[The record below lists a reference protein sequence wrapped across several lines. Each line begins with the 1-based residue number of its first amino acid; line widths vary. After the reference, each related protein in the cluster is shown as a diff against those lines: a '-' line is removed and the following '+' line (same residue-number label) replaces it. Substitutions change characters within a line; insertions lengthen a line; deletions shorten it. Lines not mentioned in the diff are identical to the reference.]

1 MARTVFQ
8 PNSPCVPVIY
18 QLAHRADRGC
28 AGALARGPMAV
39 VLLGSGEPGHRRVP
53 HQRSLHILSPDLLS
67 YLEIANAARRFELT
81 MPSTSA
87 PPHSYALLVTAG
99 LEDVAAAS
107 IAELLPGLS
116 IRVLPRA
123 QLAKGREA
131 GAAGGVGVLL
141 VDSADVLS
149 PAVCA
154 SPCVAAAL
162 ALVVQCELP
171 EGAPLAAEEESTPNP
186 DLT

>member
-1 MARTVFQ
+1 MRGGARAWT
-8 PNSPCVPVIY
+8 Y
-18 QLAHRADRGC
+18 
-28 AGALARGPMAV
+28 
-39 VLLGSGEPGHRRVP
+39 GSGVAGQRRTWASACASP
-53 HQRSLHILSPDLLS
+53 KKSAHLILSHLIWRSPT
-67 YLEIANAARRFELT
+67 RRDALNLT
-81 MPSTSA
+81 MPPSTSA

>member
-1 MARTVFQ
+1 MDLWQWCCWAAA
-8 PNSPCVPVIY
+8 N
-18 QLAHRADRGC
+18 
-28 AGALARGPMAV
+28 
-39 VLLGSGEPGHRRVP
+39 LGIGVCLTKEVCTSYH
-53 HQRSLHILSPDLLS
+53 LIS
-67 YLEIANAARRFELT
+67 YLIWRSPTRRDALSFQHCT
-81 MPSTSA
+81 MPSPSTSA

>member
-1 MARTVFQ
+1 MRGGARAWT
-8 PNSPCVPVIY
+8 Y
-18 QLAHRADRGC
+18 
-28 AGALARGPMAV
+28 
-39 VLLGSGEPGHRRVP
+39 GSGVAG
-53 HQRSLHILSPDLLS
+53 QRNLGIGVCLTKEVCTSDLILS
-67 YLEIANAARRFELT
+67 YLEIANAARRL
-81 MPSTSA
+81 MPSPSTSA

-107 IAELLPGLS
+107 IAELLPGLN

>member
-1 MARTVFQ
+1 M
-8 PNSPCVPVIY
+8 PS
-18 QLAHRADRGC
+18 
-28 AGALARGPMAV
+28 
-39 VLLGSGEPGHRRVP
+39 
-53 HQRSLHILSPDLLS
+53 
-67 YLEIANAARRFELT
+67 
-81 MPSTSA
+81 PSTSA